1 MKVKGK
7 FISFEGP
14 DGSGKTS
21 VLKTLTRYLDAKGI
35 DYILTR
41 EPGGSPIAEKIR
53 EVILNTS
60 HTEMDYRTEALL
72 YAASRRQ
79 HLVETIIPALEQG
92 KLVITDRFVDS
103 SLAYQGIA
111 RDLPVEEVWAINQFA
126 IQGHLPDLTLLI
138 DIPAEEG
145 LDRIY
150 NAQGTRQF
158 DRLDREDLIFHE
170 KVRQAY
176 LEMAENNPR
185 FVKIDGKQTIEE
197 VAEECYIVLQEH
209 HII

>member
-79 HLVETIIPALEQG
+79 HLLETIIPALEQG